1 MADAGAAPLE
11 LGTEKIGTLLR
22 KFAVPGIIAQ
32 TAASLYNMVDSI
44 YIGHIPDVGSY
55 AISGLA
61 VTFPLMNISIA
72 LGTLVGVGAM
82 TLISI
87 MLGQKKY
94 ESAGKVLSNTLTL
107 NVIIGVVFTIMALAF
122 LDPILYFFGASERT
136 IPFARDYMTI
146 IILGNTF
153 THLLHGFNGIIRSS
167 GHPKTAM
174 GLTLFTVISNAI
186 LDPIFIFGLGMGIK
200 GAALATVICQILA
213 LVYTF
218 KFLGDKKHFLHFSKP
233 LFRLN
238 GRIARQSLAIGLGPF
253 MMNVAASLVALFV
266 NQQLRKYGGD
276 LAIGAYGIV
285 NRFVMLFAMI
295 CMGFNQGLQPIAG
308 YNFGAR
314 QYKRVKEVFILT
326 AKWEVLVT
334 TVCFLIAMFVPQ
346 VAAGMFTNDPEL
358 LGLSSRGMRIMC
370 SGFALVGFGMASG
383 NFFQCLGMVKK
394 SIFLS
399 LSRQLLFLLPFIYT
413 LPLWFQE
420 TGVWISFP
428 ISDIL
433 NIIVSAIFIAGLFK
447 KFNLMNDGDDPEL
460 LGGITT
466 TRRVD
471 HPTLQRAFSNLRRFL
486 PFNNSTRV

>member
-1 MADAGAAPLE
+1 MASAEAAPLE

-22 KFAVPGIIAQ
+22 KYAVPGIIAQ

-87 MLGQKKY
+87 LLGQKNY
-94 ESAGKVLSNTLTL
+94 ETAGKVLSNALSL
-107 NVIIGVVFTIMALAF
+107 NIIIGVVFTVVTLLF

-136 IPFARDYMTI
+136 LPFARDYMTI
-146 IILGNTF
+146 ILLGNTF
-153 THLLHGFNGIIRSS
+153 AHLLHGFNGIIRCS

-186 LDPIFIFGLGMGIK
+186 LDPVFIFGLGLGIR
-200 GAALATVICQILA
+200 GAAMATVLCQLLA
-213 LVYTF
+213 LAYTF
-218 KFLGDKKHFLHFSKP
+218 KFLADKKHFLHFSKP
-233 LFRLN
+233 VFRIN
-238 GRIARQSLAIGLGPF
+238 WGVARRSIAIGAGPF
-253 MMNVAASLVALFV
+253 LMNCAASLVALFV

-285 NRFVMLFAMI
+285 NRFTMLFIMI

-308 YNFGAR
+308 YNYGAR
-314 QYKRVKEVFILT
+314 KYQRVKEIFILT
-326 AKWEVLVT
+326 VKWEVLVT
-334 TVCFLIAMFVPQ
+334 LICFLVSVLFPR
-346 VAAGMFTNDPEL
+346 AACSLFTNDAEL
-358 LGLSSRGMRIMC
+358 LGLSAHGLRVMN
-370 SGFALVGFGMASG
+370 SGFALVGFGMVSS
-383 NFFQCLGMVKK
+383 NLFQSLGMVGR

-399 LSRQLLFLLPFIYT
+399 LSRQLIFLLPLLYGM
-413 LPLWFQE
+413 PLWLRE

-433 NIIVSAIFIAGLFK
+433 SIVVSAFFIVRLFRQ
-447 KFNLMNDGDDPEL
+447 FNKLHDGDEA
-460 LGGITT
+460 I
-466 TRRVD
+466 
-471 HPTLQRAFSNLRRFL
+471 LR
-486 PFNNSTRV
+486 P